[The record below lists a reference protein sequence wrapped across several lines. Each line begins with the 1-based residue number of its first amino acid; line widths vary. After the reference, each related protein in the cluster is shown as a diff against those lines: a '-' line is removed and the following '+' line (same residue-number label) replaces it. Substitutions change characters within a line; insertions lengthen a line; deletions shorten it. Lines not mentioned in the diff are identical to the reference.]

1 MNQNRWTGLGFII
14 LCALLWFAIIPWQTE
29 GAEEAFV
36 PRLATAGMFIPSLIL
51 FLHPGGKDKNTV
63 SGVPLFMRV
72 TLPAMLLI
80 LAFIC
85 SVTRLGFFASS
96 AAFMLLAL
104 ALFGERR
111 PLAFVI
117 APAALLG
124 GVWLVMAHFLH
135 LDLPKG
141 MFF

>member
-96 AAFMLLAL
+96 AAFMLLAVYGRNVFL
-104 ALFGERR
+104 AVAVL
-111 PLAFVI
+111 I
-117 APAALLG
+117 LG
-124 GVWLVMAHFLH
+124 VGHIGIHWMHWREIKT
-135 LDLPKG
+135 P
-141 MFF
+141 